1 LTRSELRSLCEN
13 LNPGGQTKLAGMLE
27 WTPRTM
33 RNKLAG
39 KTRITKADELAI
51 ERALQKAKETPK
63 DREYL

>member
-1 LTRSELRSLCEN
+1 MTRSELRSLCEK

-39 KTRITKADELAI
+39 KSKITKADAMAI
-51 ERALQKAKETPK
+51 THVMECIKKK
-63 DREYL
+63 V